1 MKLLD
6 TAVLA
11 NKQPRMVELTDKL
24 VINGHVYDKTSLT
37 PDKMSYLPI
46 VADTLDMFLNNAARP
61 NIKNRITY
69 NNVIQ
74 DNTDS
79 KITYVIENSNNRACV
94 YKIQKNSDGTFSN
107 LGTALENSSEYQFI
121 DQDGLYLYLKL
132 RYSGEV
138 YYMTKINKLTLGKT
152 NTHIVTSS
160 ETKINII
167 YKNDTDIYFALSYDR
182 DKLAIY
188 KYQRFTNALTILK
201 NDQPTEVVFNF
212 SCFGAQD
219 SSNGL
224 IMARNERSFNG
235 DSKVILKRYLIDA
248 YEQKVYDK
256 SIQLDCSL
264 LPGNKVPIIYSSTDS
279 WKLEY
284 FKRDTSEYLVLYE
297 LYNHKKLYLAR
308 KTKEDEYTIIQEM
321 TLGLSYH
328 GLMIH
333 NNCRTLILYNET
345 QVGFYTF
352 SDFEERYELT
362 HTEYHIFDGLG
373 VDKSQR
379 IWLKNTYQEVLLL
392 SENNPIK
399 AEVEFSIE
407 DATYKNEPIE
417 TTLQVYSKSF
427 TGGLITSDVE
437 IVLNGPIYFSDT
449 QTQIKK
455 VKTLTSS
462 VSTIPVTIT
471 GVGYVEANV
480 NII

>member
-6 TAVLA
+6 TSVLT
-11 NKQPRMVELTDKL
+11 NKQPRMIELTDKL

-37 PDKMSYLPI
+37 PDKMSYLPV
-46 VADTLDMFLNNAARP
+46 VADTLDMFLNNAVRP

-79 KITYVIENSNNRACV
+79 KITYVIENSNNRCCV
-94 YKIQKNSDGTFSN
+94 YKVQKNSDGTFTN
-107 LGTALENSSEYQFI
+107 LGTALETSSEYQFI

-132 RYSGEV
+132 RYSGEA
-138 YYMTKINKLTLGKT
+138 YYMTKINKLTLAKS
-152 NTHIVTSS
+152 NTHIVSSS
-160 ETKINII
+160 EAKINII

-212 SCFGAQD
+212 SCFGTQD
-219 SSNGL
+219 STNGL

-235 DSKVILKRYLIDA
+235 ESKVILKRYLIDG

-256 SIQLDCSL
+256 AIQLDCSL
-264 LPGNKVPIIYSSTDS
+264 LPGNKIPIITSSTDS
-279 WKLEY
+279 WKVEY
-284 FKRDTSEYLVLYE
+284 FKRDASEYLILYE
-297 LYNHKKLYLAR
+297 LYNHKKLYLLR
-308 KTKEDEYTIIQEM
+308 KTKEDEYTVIQEM
-321 TLGLSYH
+321 ALGLSYN

-333 NNCRTLILYNET
+333 NNCRTIILYNET

-407 DATYKNEPIE
+407 EATYKNQPIE
-417 TTLQVYSKSF
+417 TTIQVYSKSF

-437 IVLNGPIYFSDT
+437 IVLNGPIYFTDT

-455 VKTLTSS
+455 VKTIASS
-462 VSTIPVTIT
+462 VTTVPVTVT